1 MSGLTAADL
10 AHAIALLDGNL
21 RDFEKSSEITARFE
35 STQML
40 AETQALIDQKRERLA
55 RFQAAFNA
63 AIEAQA
69 ASRASR

>member
-21 RDFEKSSEITARFE
+21 RDFEKSAEITARFD
-35 STQML
+35 SPQML

-69 ASRASR
+69 TARASR